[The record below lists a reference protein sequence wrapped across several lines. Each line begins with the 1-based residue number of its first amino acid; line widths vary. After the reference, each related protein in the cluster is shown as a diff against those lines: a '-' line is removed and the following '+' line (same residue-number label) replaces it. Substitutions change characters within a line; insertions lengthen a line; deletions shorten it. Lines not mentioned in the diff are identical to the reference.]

1 MTTLVKT
8 GYAPVNG
15 LELYHEIRGSGDPLV
30 LLHGGVVGM
39 TMFDSI
45 LPELASGRQVIS
57 VDLQGHGRTADV
69 DRPLS
74 FESMADDIAA
84 LIKHLGFEN
93 ADVMGLSLGGGVA
106 LQVAFRHP
114 RSVRK
119 LVVVSEPCQREGWYP
134 EVRADFD
141 RMDPAAGEFM
151 TQSPLAQLYPHV
163 NWGLLFGKLGD
174 LLRKDYDWS
183 KQVGAIK
190 APTMIVFA
198 DADAIRPEHIVEF
211 FGLLGG
217 GKRDAGLD
225 GSGRPEA
232 NLAIL
237 PGLTHYTISGAPALA
252 MVANQ
257 FLDASSIAARQT

>member
-57 VDLQGHGRTADV
+57 VDQQGHGRTADV

-84 LIKHLGFEN
+84 LINHLGFEN
-93 ADVMGLSLGGGVA
+93 ADVMDLSLGGGVA

-119 LVVVSEPCQREGWYP
+119 LVVVSEPCRREGWYP

-257 FLDASSIAARQT
+257 FLDASSISARQT

>member
-106 LQVAFRHP
+106 LQVAFRYP

-119 LVVVSEPCQREGWYP
+119 LVVVSEPCRREGWYP
-134 EVRADFD
+134 E
-141 RMDPAAGEFM
+141 
-151 TQSPLAQLYPHV
+151 
-163 NWGLLFGKLGD
+163 
-174 LLRKDYDWS
+174 
-183 KQVGAIK
+183 
-190 APTMIVFA
+190 
-198 DADAIRPEHIVEF
+198 
-211 FGLLGG
+211 
-217 GKRDAGLD
+217 
-225 GSGRPEA
+225 SGP
-232 NLAIL
+232 
-237 PGLTHYTISGAPALA
+237 ISTEWTPPP
-252 MVANQ
+252 
-257 FLDASSIAARQT
+257 ASS

>member
-217 GKRDAGLD
+217 GKRDVGLY

-257 FLDASSIAARQT
+257 FLDASSISARQT